1 MLSIQALHEAY
12 RRRALSPVEVT
23 QQVLADAEAWEP
35 HLNAIVTLMPEEAMA
50 QARAAEQAFARG
62 EDRGPLQGVPISVKD
77 LFETNGVRTTAGSPI
92 LTDWIPNRDATIV
105 TRLRQAGA
113 VLFAKANM
121 LEFAYGVV
129 HPDFGHT
136 RNPWDLT
143 RSTSGSS
150 SGSAALVA
158 AGVGAASIGS
168 DTGGS
173 IRLPAA
179 WCGITGLKAT
189 YGRVSRAGAV
199 PLSWSLDHVGPLT
212 RTPADAAAVLQAI
225 AGSDPADPTTCDQPA
240 PDDYL
245 GALSRPL
252 TGLRVGVLRQAW
264 APCGQETQAKVDE
277 AVRSLGHQLVE
288 VDVPCWPDVGGAYHA
303 IVSPEAA
310 AFHERWLRER
320 PGDYSEAA
328 RTRLEL
334 GLLQPAVDLVRAQR
348 FRRRLC
354 AELDAGLRQADVLA
368 LPTAANPATRIAD
381 AGGPR
386 PLTTTTGAFNLAGL
400 PAISVPCGFS
410 AEGLPIG
417 LQLAAR
423 AWDEATLLAVAN
435 AYVRAGGSTWP
446 SIPT

>member
-1 MLSIQALHEAY
+1 MLDIAGLGRAY
-12 RRRALSPVEVT
+12 RRHALSPVEVT
-23 QQVLADAEAWEP
+23 KQVLADAEAWEP
-35 HLNAIVTLMPEEAMA
+35 HLNAIITLTPEQALAE
-50 QARAAEQAFARG
+50 ARAAEAAFARG
-62 EDRGPLQGVPISVKD
+62 EDRGPLQGIPISLKD
-77 LFETNGVRTTAGSPI
+77 LFETRGIRTTAGSPI
-92 LTDWIPNRDATIV
+92 LRDWVPDRDATVV

-113 VLFAKANM
+113 VLFAKTNM

-129 HPDFGHT
+129 HPDFGYT
-136 RNPWDLT
+136 RNPWDLS

-179 WCGITGLKAT
+179 WCGITGLKPT

-225 AGSDPADPTTCDQPA
+225 AGPDPKDPTTLDAPP

-252 TGLRVGVLRQAW
+252 AGLKVGVLREAW
-264 APCGQETQAKVDE
+264 APCGQETQAAVDAAVHALGLQVVE
-277 AVRSLGHQLVE
+277 AS
-288 VDVPCWPDVGGAYHA
+288 VPCWPDVGGAYHA
-303 IVSPEAA
+303 IVSPEAS
-310 AFHERWLRER
+310 AFHEKWLRQR

-328 RTRLEL
+328 RIRLEL

-348 FRRRLC
+348 FRRKLC
-354 AELDAGLRQADVLA
+354 AELDSALRRADILA
-368 LPTAANPATRIAD
+368 MPTAANPAARIAD

-386 PLTTTTGAFNLAGL
+386 ALTTTTGAFNLAGL

-410 AEGLPIG
+410 SEGLPFG

-435 AYVRAGGSTWP
+435 AYVGRGTPTWP
-446 SIPT
+446 SLPK